1 MVSDTLN
8 CKSAQRALTGLC
20 VVRRVFVET
29 GNPHLVQGSRKAL
42 LIVCRN
48 PPGKEAARWM
58 ESHVQSRR
66 DSDTLKTSACM
77 GHRGCGKVVL
87 GKAGEGGRL

>member
-1 MVSDTLN
+1 M
-8 CKSAQRALTGLC
+8 CGEKSLW
-20 VVRRVFVET
+20 ET
-29 GNPHLVQGSRKAL
+29 GNPHLVQRSRKAL

-66 DSDTLKTSACM
+66 DSDTLKPSACM

-87 GKAGEGGRL
+87 GKAGEGGRLQICRSLQATKGFCFLS

>member
-1 MVSDTLN
+1 M
-8 CKSAQRALTGLC
+8 CGEKSLW
-20 VVRRVFVET
+20 ET

-66 DSDTLKTSACM
+66 DSDTLKPSACM